1 MTEKQARE
9 VIALDKRFEMF
20 LRKNKLI
27 KEYIK
32 AFKRAGNYPI
42 PDAKPDRYIDNTLYW
57 DATPQGWKFWDRNYQ
72 KCKLFFKDLENE
84 I

>member
-32 AFKRAGNYPI
+32 AFKRSGSYPM

-57 DATPQGWKFWDRNYQ
+57 DGTPQGWKFWNRNDRKIQ
-72 KCKLFFKDLENE
+72 SFFKDLENE

>member
-1 MTEKQARE
+1 MTEKDARK
-9 VIALDKRFEMF
+9 VISSNKKFEMF

-32 AFKRAGNYPI
+32 AFKKSGNFPSEI
-42 PDAKPDRYIDNTLYW
+42 SPLSRYIDRTLHR
-57 DATPQGWKFWDRNYQ
+57 DRTPQGWAFWNKKHDDCIN
-72 KCKLFFKDLENE
+72 FFNDLNNE